1 MQKLGAF
8 LILVRWYNLVM
19 VALTQVLFRY
29 CIILPVFRTADH
41 ALPLSNTDFF
51 LLVLATMLISAA
63 GYAINDY
70 FDLRVD
76 RINKPNKVIVG
87 RLITRRTTILLHTLL
102 NVMGVALALYLSWK
116 IRYWPLAF
124 IFLAVPMALWLYSV
138 RFKRSFLTGNIT
150 IALLSAMVIPLVWLV
165 EYRAASLQL
174 TITSEMMQVNFFV
187 RFYSFFAFL
196 TSLIREI
203 VKDMEDYVGDKK
215 TGCRSLA
222 VVSGLETTRMVVM
235 ALMAFTIL
243 MIVAYM
249 VYLGYQGRFTIVSY
263 FLVLVVIPF
272 SLVFYHVSKAL
283 GVLDFGNIQQIL
295 KLIMLAGVLSMIVQY
310 FFIGSDAIF

>member
-8 LILVRWYNLVM
+8 LTLVRWYNLFM

-29 CIILPVFRTADH
+29 CIILPVFRNAGH

-51 LLVLATMLISAA
+51 LLVLATLLVSAA

-76 RINKPNKVIVG
+76 RINKPDRVIVG
-87 RLITRRTTILLHTLL
+87 RLITRRATILLHSLL
-102 NVMGVALALYLSWK
+102 NILGVALGVYLSWK
-116 IRYWPLAF
+116 ISFWPLAF

-165 EYRAASLQL
+165 EYRAASLQW
-174 TITSEMMQVNFFV
+174 TVGIEMMQVSFFV
-187 RFYSFFAFL
+187 RFYSFFAFM

-222 VVSGLETTRMVVM
+222 VVSGLEASRKVVM
-235 ALMAFTIL
+235 VLMALTIL
-243 MIVAYM
+243 MIGAYI
-249 VYLGYQGRFTIVSY
+249 VSLGIQGRFTLVSY
-263 FLVLVVIPF
+263 FLLLVVVPF
-272 SLVFYHVSKAL
+272 SLVFYHASKGL
-283 GVLDFGNIQQIL
+283 GVHDFGIIQQAL

-310 FFIGSDAIF
+310 FFIGL